1 MANIELAEKY
11 LPYVDEEFST
21 ESKISLLTNQD
32 FNFNGANTVDVY
44 IVSTGA
50 MNDYGRHKTGENTQ
64 YVSRYGNIED
74 LNATTQSFQLTKD
87 RSFTFVID
95 KLDEDETAGNL
106 QAASAL
112 ARQIRQVV
120 IPEVDTHVLGKIC
133 EKAGNKEILAADYDI
148 YQKIFEANKLLD
160 DAEAPE
166 TDRVIV
172 VTPETLFRM
181 KTAKDANGRYQEI
194 VNTVIDSKLKALG
207 VVGEL
212 DGSYVLKVPTGR
224 LPKNFGF
231 AVVHPCATCAPQ
243 KLQSYKVHEDPPG
256 ISGALVEGRICYDA
270 FVLQNKAKAIAVY
283 STAEG

>member
-112 ARQIRQVV
+112 ARRS
-120 IPEVDTHVLGKIC
+120 
-133 EKAGNKEILAADYDI
+133 ARSA
-148 YQKIFEANKLLD
+148 
-160 DAEAPE
+160 
-166 TDRVIV
+166 
-172 VTPETLFRM
+172 
-181 KTAKDANGRYQEI
+181 TA
-194 VNTVIDSKLKALG
+194 
-207 VVGEL
+207 
-212 DGSYVLKVPTGR
+212 
-224 LPKNFGF
+224 
-231 AVVHPCATCAPQ
+231 
-243 KLQSYKVHEDPPG
+243 
-256 ISGALVEGRICYDA
+256 
-270 FVLQNKAKAIAVY
+270 
-283 STAEG
+283 